1 MLNFSRHCLVG
12 SVFNMRASYLWRSN
26 LLATHETLQKVRDIL
41 TPEDLQNSTLLCLK
55 KMGSE
60 YKKAKV
66 KTFTPLSGGYSR
78 LTYRI
83 GLDIDGNEKDF
94 ILQYLPKGATG
105 LVRVDRQVENDLLK
119 FLSDGNYN
127 WAPKLVTSDVNSEFF
142 DSAALIFNAAPGR
155 NFVERCREASVA
167 DYSKLNRIVAET
179 GAAVHKLNI
188 DELPKSIARPAN
200 WSDYIDE
207 QIEFF
212 RKTESDAETSR
223 PFLRYIAKWLEEN
236 RPTEAPLSL
245 VHGDF
250 QVSNMLEADT
260 DLGTL
265 LVDWELAHI
274 GDPREDLGWF
284 TMVCGAIPPNI
295 LEADVEAF
303 YDAYRAATGWDKEM
317 INPATSAFFLIISS
331 IRTHSGMMKSMDA
344 LADNPNQAQPV
355 LAAYYMNITTYQHM
369 NWMNAVKFVNNLSG

>member
-1 MLNFSRHCLVG
+1 MHT
-12 SVFNMRASYLWRSN
+12 N
-26 LLATHETLQKVRDIL
+26 LRQGIIL
-41 TPEDLQNSTLLCLK
+41 SPEALRKSTLICLK
-55 KMGSE
+55 QLGSD
-60 YKKAKV
+60 YKAAKV
-66 KTFTPLSGGYSR
+66 KSLTPLSGGYSR
-78 LTYRI
+78 LTFRI
-83 GLDIDGNEKDF
+83 GLDFDGNEKNI

-119 FLSDGNYN
+119 YLSDKKYN
-127 WAPKLVTSDVNSEFF
+127 WAPRLITSDINTEFF
-142 DSAALIFNAAPGR
+142 DSPALIFEAEPGR
-155 NFVERCREASVA
+155 NFVDTCRAA
-167 DYSKLNRIVAET
+167 PIIDYSKLNKIVAET
-179 GAAVHKLNI
+179 GAAVHKINI
-188 DELPKSIARPAN
+188 DELPKSITRPTS

-212 RKTESDAETSR
+212 RKTEAEAQTSR

-250 QVSNMLEADT
+250 QISNMLEADT
-260 DLGTL
+260 DIGTL

-295 LEADVEAF
+295 LEADVESF
-303 YDAYRAATGWDKEM
+303 YDAYRTATGWSKEM

-344 LADNPNQAQPV
+344 LAQNPHQAQSV

-369 NWMNAVKFVNNLSG
+369 NWMNAVKFVDNHSG

>member
-1 MLNFSRHCLVG
+1 M
-12 SVFNMRASYLWRSN
+12 
-26 LLATHETLQKVRDIL
+26 K
-41 TPEDLQNSTLLCLK
+41 PEDLQKSTLLCLQQFNSDYRNATIK
-55 KMGSE
+55 NL
-60 YKKAKV
+60 
-66 KTFTPLSGGYSR
+66 TPLSGGYSR

-83 GLDIDGNEKDF
+83 GLDVDGTEKDI

-105 LVRVDRQVENDLLK
+105 LVRVDRQIENDLLK
-119 FLSDGNYN
+119 YLSDKNYN
-127 WAPKLVTSDVNSEFF
+127 WAPKLITSDINTEFF
-142 DSAALIFNAAPGR
+142 DSPALIFESEPGQ
-155 NFVERCREASVA
+155 NFVETCRAAPIE
-167 DYSKLNRIVAET
+167 DYGKLNKIVAET
-179 GAAVHKLNI
+179 GAAVHKINI
-188 DELPKSIARPAN
+188 DELPTSITRPTG

-212 RKTESDAETSR
+212 RKTEAEAQTSR
-223 PFLRYIAKWLEEN
+223 PFLRYIAKWLEQN

-260 DLGTL
+260 DLSTL
-265 LVDWELAHI
+265 LLDWELAHI

-295 LEADVEAF
+295 LEADVESF
-303 YDAYRAATGWDKEM
+303 YDAYRAKTGWDKEM

-344 LADNPNQAQPV
+344 LAENPNQAQSV

-369 NWMNAVKFVNNLSG
+369 NWMNAVKFVDNHSGLKT

>member
-1 MLNFSRHCLVG
+1 MSPE
-12 SVFNMRASYLWRSN
+12 A
-26 LLATHETLQKVRDIL
+26 LQK
-41 TPEDLQNSTLLCLK
+41 SALLCLK
-55 KMGSE
+55 QLGSD
-60 YKKAKV
+60 YAGV
-66 KTFTPLSGGYSR
+66 KIKIVTPLSGGYSR

-83 GLDIDGNEKDF
+83 GLDVEGNKKDI

-119 FLSDGNYN
+119 FLSDKKYN
-127 WAPKLVTSDVNSEFF
+127 WAPILITSDIDAEFF
-142 DSAALIFNAAPGR
+142 DSPALIFEAEPGR
-155 NFVERCREASVA
+155 NFVEACRAA
-167 DYSKLNRIVAET
+167 PIGDYSKLNNIVAET
-179 GAAVHKLNI
+179 GAAVHKINI
-188 DELPKSIARPAN
+188 DELPKSITRPTN

-207 QIEFF
+207 QIEAF
-212 RKTESDAETSR
+212 RRTEAQAQTSR

-250 QVSNMLEADT
+250 QVSNMLEANT
-260 DLGTL
+260 ELGTL

-344 LADNPNQAQPV
+344 LAENPNQAQSV

-369 NWMNAVKFVNNLSG
+369 NWMNAVKFVASHSG